1 VSRIPEAWISQTR
14 PGGKILANI
23 SFGLIVLTVAADG
36 TAIGQ
41 FGTEPAAFMRLHDEP
56 DDTTPPIRDILT
68 RACGDGATRTTTIH
82 PQLDYPI
89 IHPVIDSWSH

>member
-1 VSRIPEAWISQTR
+1 
-14 PGGKILANI
+14 
-23 SFGLIVLTVAADG
+23 VLTVAADG